1 MSKTLARSEYT
12 KAINCRD
19 VEPSALT
26 KVINAAPNMFDH
38 MTYLYVSFAQA
49 ADILHIFGKSLFTVE
64 TTEIGRVQNTNP
76 EVSIKKGDTEMRIV
90 QMTGNGSA
98 GEYTT
103 DHIDLKKLRSK
114 GTLLYEDSL
123 VNNKLFLTILYAK
136 KDTINVSFDLK
147 GLPIPFPKKVDDR
160 VLGDLGDKHYS
171 QAIIEA
177 GKEQQNPFGNEAIDV
192 EQKDAIDVEQKD
204 ATKVEQKDATKVGQ
218 EIKGGNTK
226 KSRKIKRKGK
236 RITKKKKKLFK
247 KTRQKYKKQK

>member
-1 MSKTLARSEYT
+1 MSNKIGRSEYT

-26 KVINAAPNMFDH
+26 KFINAAPNIFDH

-49 ADILHIFGKSLFTVE
+49 ANILHLFGKSVFTVE

-90 QMTGNGSA
+90 QMTGNGST
-98 GEYTT
+98 GEYTS

-123 VNNKLFLTILYAK
+123 VNNNLFLRILNAK
-136 KDTINVSFDLK
+136 KTINVSFDSNR
-147 GLPIPFPKKVDDR
+147 LPIPFPKKVDDS
-160 VLGDLGDKHYS
+160 VLGDLSEHYS

-177 GKEQQNPFGNEAIDV
+177 GKEQKKPFGN
-192 EQKDAIDVEQKD
+192 DAIDV
-204 ATKVEQKDATKVGQ
+204 GQ
-218 EIKGGNTK
+218 ENEPKVVEGIGGKTK